1 MKTNK
6 ILLSVAVA
14 GVMLSAC
21 NDLNQVPYANYV
33 TEDQKKQVVA
43 DNPEMASASVNAL
56 PQMSNTYLALFRGN
70 PRVDTDFGVPS
81 IMMMMDQRGMDMVS
95 QLNDYQWYT
104 AALEMSDFGGRYYN
118 NIIFWRTFYNMVSS
132 SNAVL
137 SLIPGDTTNPESQY
151 FRAQALGFRA
161 WAYSWLGQMYQFT
174 YARNPQAPTVPLILD
189 TNLDE
194 AAQNGMERASGEV
207 LYNQVLADCNE
218 AISLLDQAKLGG
230 MTRATVAGGN
240 LEKTFINQTVLYGLK
255 ARVDLL
261 KQDYVAAEN
270 DASEAIRLATADGHR
285 CYTMDEA
292 AKPGINKIS
301 DPSFIW
307 GFYVDPSSSLV
318 GLIGWGGQ
326 MIPWHPNGYPGA
338 GCYRLINK
346 ALYAKI
352 SSVDVRK
359 GWWLN
364 ENAQPGSGMPS
375 QYRDYINPANAEGYG
390 IEPVPAYCGVKFG
403 AYNDEPGATVNAEDI
418 PYMRMEE
425 LYLMLAEAQGMRSP
439 AIGAKTLTDFVKAN
453 RMPTYSCNASTTDAF
468 RDELWFQRR
477 IELWGEGFSYFDMM
491 RFEKTLDRR
500 GGGYDPTLVYVV
512 DPSNPVLI
520 YDMEYQEAENNPK
533 IGIKTNGATKPS
545 AVPDIE

>member
-1 MKTNK
+1 M
-6 ILLSVAVA
+6 
-14 GVMLSAC
+14 
-21 NDLNQVPYANYV
+21 
-33 TEDQKKQVVA
+33 
-43 DNPEMASASVNAL
+43 
-56 PQMSNTYLALFRGN
+56 
-70 PRVDTDFGVPS
+70 
-81 IMMMMDQRGMDMVS
+81 
-95 QLNDYQWYT
+95 
-104 AALEMSDFGGRYYN
+104 
-118 NIIFWRTFYNMVSS
+118 
-132 SNAVL
+132 
-137 SLIPGDTTNPESQY
+137 
-151 FRAQALGFRA
+151 
-161 WAYSWLGQMYQFT
+161 
-174 YARNPQAPTVPLILD
+174 
-189 TNLDE
+189 
-194 AAQNGMERASGEV
+194 
-207 LYNQVLADCNE
+207 
-218 AISLLDQAKLGG
+218 
-230 MTRATVAGGN
+230 
-240 LEKTFINQTVLYGLK
+240 
-255 ARVDLL
+255 
-261 KQDYVAAEN
+261 
-270 DASEAIRLATADGHR
+270 
-285 CYTMDEA
+285 
-292 AKPGINKIS
+292 
-301 DPSFIW
+301 
-307 GFYVDPSSSLV
+307 
-318 GLIGWGGQ
+318 
-326 MIPWHPNGYPGA
+326 
-338 GCYRLINK
+338 INK

-453 RMPTYSCNASTTDAF
+453 RMPTYSCNASTTEEF